1 MRLGFFSDAHGN
13 IVSTIQCI
21 KMMRAMELD
30 ECFFLG
36 DAIGY
41 MPDGG
46 EVLQL
51 LSQEKI
57 TCIMGNHEAMAT
69 GLLPL
74 VEDRECIYRIR
85 PLLANLP
92 ASLLSGISNS
102 WPASKTINVL
112 GKTILMI
119 HGRPSAPLQGYL
131 YQNDQ
136 PSPEET
142 TGFDVIV
149 MGHTHR
155 PFIQQFGNTLL
166 INAGSC
172 GLPRD
177 IGNAPS
183 FAVYDVQNSKAE
195 IHRFEMDIKS
205 AINTWPSDSLHESV
219 ISCLYRGQKKGK
231 YGNVS

>member
-13 IVSTIQCI
+13 MISTIQCI
-21 KMMRAMELD
+21 EMMRSMELD

-41 MPDGG
+41 LPGG
-46 EVLQL
+46 VEVLQL

-57 TCIMGNHEAMAT
+57 SCIMGNHEAMAI
-69 GLLPL
+69 GRLPL
-74 VEDRECIYRIR
+74 TEDRDRVYRIR
-85 PLLANLP
+85 PLLADMP
-92 ASLLSGISNS
+92 ASLLTYITNS
-102 WPASKTINVL
+102 WPVSKTLNVL
-112 GKTILMI
+112 GKKILMV
-119 HGRPSAPLQGYL
+119 HGRPSDPLQGYL
-131 YQNDQ
+131 YHNDQ

-183 FAVYDVQNSKAE
+183 FAVYDVQNSTAE
-195 IHRFEMDIKS
+195 IHRFELDVKN
-205 AINTWPSDSLHESV
+205 AITTWPSDSVHESV
-219 ISCLYRGQKKGK
+219 IACLHRCYGKGEH
-231 YGNVS
+231 GNV

>member
-13 IVSTIQCI
+13 IISTIQCME
-21 KMMRAMELD
+21 MMKAMELD

-41 MPDGG
+41 LPSGI

-51 LSQEKI
+51 LSQQKT

-74 VEDRECIYRIR
+74 SEDRDSIYRIR
-85 PLLANLP
+85 PMLANMP
-92 ASLLSGISNS
+92 ASLLNS
-102 WPASKTINVL
+102 ITKLWPASKTINVL
-112 GKTILMI
+112 GKTILMV

-131 YQNDQ
+131 YQNDR
-136 PSPEET
+136 PSPDET
-142 TGFDVIV
+142 AKFDVIV

-155 PFIQQFGNTLL
+155 PFIQQHGNALL
-166 INAGSC
+166 INSGSC

-183 FAVYDVQNSKAE
+183 FAVYDVLNSTAE
-195 IHRFEMDIKS
+195 IHRFKMDIKS
-205 AINTWPSDSLHESV
+205 IINNLPSNSVHDSV
-219 ISCLYRGQKKGK
+219 ISCLHR
-231 YGNVS
+231 

>member
-13 IVSTIQCI
+13 IISTMQCME
-21 KMMRAMELD
+21 MMRAMELD

-41 MPDGG
+41 MPGG
-46 EVLQL
+46 VEVLQL
-51 LSQEKI
+51 LTQEKI
-57 TCIMGNHEAMAT
+57 PCIMGNHEAMAT

-74 VEDRECIYRIR
+74 TEDRDRIYRIR
-85 PLLANLP
+85 PLLANMP
-92 ASLLSGISNS
+92 ASLLTCIKNS
-102 WPASKTINVL
+102 WPASKTLNVL
-112 GKTILMI
+112 GKKILMV
-119 HGRPSAPLQGYL
+119 HGRPSAPLHGYL
-131 YQNDQ
+131 HKNNQ

-142 TGFDVIV
+142 AGFDVIV

-155 PFIQQFGNTLL
+155 PYIQQFGRTLV

-183 FAVYDVQNSKAE
+183 FAVYDVQSATAK
-195 IHRFEMDIKS
+195 ILRFELDIKS
-205 AINTWPSDSLHESV
+205 VINTWPLDSVHKSV
-219 ISCLYRGQKKGK
+219 ISCMHRGHGKGEH
-231 YGNVS
+231 GNI